1 MFKVQLYHLL
11 ERFPYLIVFGW
22 KPINKAITVQV
33 RAQFFHIL
41 TEILT
46 ETKKMIKL
54 SLDECVLILF
64 KNIYDLSQ
72 ERNMLLLRKTRI
84 AYLKTE

>member
-1 MFKVQLYHLL
+1 MFKIQLYHLL

-22 KPINKAITVQV
+22 KPSNKAITVQV
-33 RAQFFHIL
+33 REQFFHM
-41 TEILT
+41 LT
-46 ETKKMIKL
+46 ETQKMIKL
-54 SLDECVLILF
+54 SLGECVLILF

>member
-1 MFKVQLYHLL
+1 MFKVQLYYLL

-33 RAQFFHIL
+33 REQFFHM
-41 TEILT
+41 LT
-46 ETKKMIKL
+46 ETQKMIKL
-54 SLDECVLILF
+54 SLDECVHILF

>member
-1 MFKVQLYHLL
+1 M
-11 ERFPYLIVFGW
+11 
-22 KPINKAITVQV
+22 
-33 RAQFFHIL
+33 
-41 TEILT
+41 LT
-46 ETKKMIKL
+46 ETQKMIKL
-54 SLDECVLILF
+54 SLGECVLILF